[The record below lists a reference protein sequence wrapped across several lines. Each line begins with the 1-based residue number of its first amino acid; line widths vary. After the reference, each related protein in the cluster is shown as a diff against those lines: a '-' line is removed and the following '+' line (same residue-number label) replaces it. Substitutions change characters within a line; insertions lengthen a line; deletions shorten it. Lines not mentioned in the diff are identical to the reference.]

1 VGASPNN
8 AGVGEQ
14 AQGTATYRILV
25 VDDDPGLMR
34 LVSAILRSA
43 GYVVTTAADGSEAL
57 ETMRSAEVDAI
68 VLDLRMPVLDGRAFY
83 RELRASG
90 NHTPV
95 LIASAYGARD
105 AQIELGAQGAIGKPF
120 EPDALL
126 AAVARVL
133 GLPENG

>member
-1 VGASPNN
+1 MSATPSDAGSETEAHSPSS
-8 AGVGEQ
+8 
-14 AQGTATYRILV
+14 YRILV

-43 GYVVTTAADGSEAL
+43 GYTVVTAPDGNAAL
-57 ETMRSAEVDAI
+57 EAVQSDDFDAI
-68 VLDLRMPVLDGRAFY
+68 VLDLRMPVLDGRGFF

-90 NHTPV
+90 RTTPV

-105 AQIELGAQGAIGKPF
+105 AQLELGAEGAIRKPF

-126 AAVARVL
+126 AAVAKVL
-133 GLPENG
+133 DSPPA